1 MNPRI
6 GCDLDSIIAAF
17 DQMAIDTVHEILG
30 DCPGITLENWT
41 SWNLADCF
49 GKEADEA
56 LAKAMQTPEF
66 WRKIEPLPGATR
78 ELMRLM
84 QKYEIHIVTVRPE
97 QFRDLTHDWLC
108 ENEIPF
114 DSLTVV
120 HSSKD
125 KLGVAQTLQCVAFV
139 DDNQDTIETMRDAGM
154 VVGQLAWPWN
164 HGGNGIIRTQSWA
177 ALALGIDHQL
187 SGSKQPCS

>member
-1 MNPRI
+1 MSKPRI
-6 GCDLDSIIAAF
+6 GCDLDSMIAAF
-17 DQMAIDTVHEILG
+17 GKTALDAVHEILG
-30 DCPGITLENWT
+30 DCPGVTLENWT

-56 LAKAMQTPEF
+56 LWGAMQTPEF

-84 QKYEIHIVTVRPE
+84 RKYEIHIVTVRPE
-97 QFRDLTHDWLC
+97 QFITLTHDWLC

-114 DSLTVV
+114 DSVIVV
-120 HSSKD
+120 HSRGE
-125 KLGVAQTLQCVAFV
+125 KLAVAKELTCVAFL
-139 DDNQDTIETMRDAGM
+139 DDNQDTAEEMRDAGM

-164 HGGNGIIRTQSWA
+164 QGGNGIVREKSWA

-187 SGSKQPCS
+187 KPKRPCS